1 MSKNEELKT
10 IQFNDSTDIDSIIK
24 MLKTSDTESYGV
36 IVDKSNNYLSPIL
49 FQGFTKIS
57 TKNVKTNEKQSYSLN
72 ADVWDSAKSY
82 IDTSYF
88 EHKSE
93 IRLSPKKRF
102 FDGSYHTVHNH
113 YLSLIEGDTLFIGP
127 MDNVETIY
135 HEEYANVKKRRD
147 IIPTGEKN
155 E

>member
-1 MSKNEELKT
+1 MSENEELKT
-10 IQFNDSTDIDSIIK
+10 IQFNDSADIDSILN
-24 MLKTSDTESYGV
+24 MLKKLDYDSYGV
-36 IVDKSNNYLSPIL
+36 IVDRSESNLSPIL

-93 IRLSPKKRF
+93 IRLAPKKQF

-113 YLSLIEGDTLFIGP
+113 YLSLIEGDTLFIGT
-127 MDNVETIY
+127 MADVETIY
-135 HEEYANVKKRRD
+135 HEEYANAKKRRD
-147 IIPTGEKN
+147 IIPTGEKL
-155 E
+155 

>member
-1 MSKNEELKT
+1 MGENEELKT
-10 IQFNDSTDIDSIIK
+10 ILFNDSTDIDSIIN
-24 MLKTSDTESYGV
+24 MLKKLDYDSYGV

-93 IRLSPKKRF
+93 IRLAPKKQF

-127 MDNVETIY
+127 KADVENIFQ
-135 HEEYANVKKRRD
+135 EEYANAKKRRD
-147 IIPTGEKN
+147 IIPTGEKL
-155 E
+155 